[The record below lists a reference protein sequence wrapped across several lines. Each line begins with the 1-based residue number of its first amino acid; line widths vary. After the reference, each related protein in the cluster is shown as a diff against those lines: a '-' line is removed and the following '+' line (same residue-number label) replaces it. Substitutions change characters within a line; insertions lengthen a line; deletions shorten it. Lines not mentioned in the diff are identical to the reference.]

1 MDRYLRN
8 PASRRSFLKVLAA
21 SGAYAGLGPRALMG
35 NEPSKHGRIDVHHHM
50 MPPFQPNAR
59 ITWTADTSL
68 GVMDKYGTETAILSF
83 VVPAE
88 FVYDGSEKARSLAR
102 RANEYGAKTV
112 SAHPERFGFFA
123 TLPLREPEASLK
135 EIEYCF
141 DTLKCDGIVL
151 LTNAGDKWPGDPL
164 FSPIFDELNRRKSA
178 VFLHPSTPNCCRN
191 LVAGVPD
198 YVVEYDFDTTRA
210 VVSLLFS
217 GTFSRCP
224 NVRWIVNHSGATV
237 PTLAGRIKDRV
248 PGDTANFKA
257 HAEGKNEQI
266 PNGAYYELKR
276 LYYECAHATYP
287 MPMAALRAFA
297 PPTQFLF
304 GTDFPVEAYE
314 TTVDQFQE
322 LQLPADV
329 QYALDR
335 GNAERL
341 WSRFQRL

>member
-1 MDRYLRN
+1 
-8 PASRRSFLKVLAA
+8 
-21 SGAYAGLGPRALMG
+21 
-35 NEPSKHGRIDVHHHM
+35 M

-68 GVMDKYGTETAILSF
+68 NVMEKHGTETAILSF

-102 RANEYGAKTV
+102 RANEYGAKLV
-112 SAHPERFGFFA
+112 IDHPKQFGFFA

-141 DTLKCDGIVL
+141 DTLKCDGTIL

-164 FSPIFDELNRRKSA
+164 FAPIFDELNRRKSA

-224 NVRWIVNHSGATV
+224 NVRWIVNHSGAAV

-276 LYYECAHATYP
+276 LY
-287 MPMAALRAFA
+287 
-297 PPTQFLF
+297 
-304 GTDFPVEAYE
+304 
-314 TTVDQFQE
+314 
-322 LQLPADV
+322 
-329 QYALDR
+329 
-335 GNAERL
+335 
-341 WSRFQRL
+341 